1 MEVQNQPI
9 KSPKL
14 SLKRKRKEVN
24 NNAITPFWN
33 VVLNIIIGLF
43 AFSCVF
49 PFLFVIAISFTDEMA
64 LTMNGFSLFPEK
76 FSLEAYK
83 FVFQTGD
90 QLFRSFGVTVM
101 VTVLGTL
108 ISLFLITTYAYV
120 ISRRSFRY
128 RNFFSFFA
136 FFTMLFSGG
145 MVPGYIVVT
154 QFLHVQ
160 NTILALILPQAMNA
174 FFILV
179 MRTFFQTTVP
189 DALVEAAKIDGAG
202 EMRTFAQI
210 VLPIS
215 LPGIATIG
223 LFSTLGY
230 WNDWFNALLYIDK
243 ANLVPLQALLMRI
256 QNNMEF
262 VIQNS
267 MKMGGSNFEI
277 AATMPKETVRMAMVV
292 LATLPIALAY
302 PFFQKYFVQGLTV
315 GSLKE

>member
-1 MEVQNQPI
+1 MEVVKQNMN
-9 KSPKL
+9 SPKRVF
-14 SLKRKRKEVN
+14 KRKPKEVD
-24 NNAITPFWN
+24 NNAISSFWN

-43 AFSCVF
+43 AFTCVF
-49 PFLFVIAISFTDEMA
+49 PFLFVIAISFTDEKVLA
-64 LTMNGFSLFPEK
+64 LNGFSLIPEK
-76 FSLEAYK
+76 FSLAAYE
-83 FVFQTGD
+83 FVFNTGE
-90 QLFRSFGVTVM
+90 QLFRSFGVTLL
-101 VTVLGTL
+101 VTVLGTI
-108 ISLFLITTYAYV
+108 ISLILITTYAYV
-120 ISRRSFRY
+120 ISRRSFRH

-136 FFTMLFSGG
+136 FFTMLFAGG
-145 MVPGYIVVT
+145 MVPNYIVVT

-160 NTILALILPQAMNA
+160 NTIWALILPQAMNA

-189 DALVEAAKIDGAG
+189 DALVEAAKIDGAS
-202 EMRTFAQI
+202 EMRTFVQI

-230 WNDWFNALLYIDK
+230 WNDWFNALLYIDN
-243 ANLVPLQALLMRI
+243 ANLVPLQAMLMRI

-262 VIQNS
+262 IIQNS
-267 MKMGGSNFEI
+267 MQMGSSFEI

-302 PFFQKYFVQGLTV
+302 PFFQKYFVKGLTV

>member
-1 MEVQNQPI
+1 MELI
-9 KSPKL
+9 
-14 SLKRKRKEVN
+14 KRKKKEVD

-33 VVLNIIIGLF
+33 VVLNFIVGIF
-43 AFSCVF
+43 AFTCVF
-49 PFLFVIAISFTDEMA
+49 PFLFVIAISFTDEKVLA
-64 LTMNGFSLFPEK
+64 LNGFSLIPEK
-76 FSLEAYK
+76 FSLAAYEFIFK
-83 FVFQTGD
+83 TGD
-90 QLFRSFGVTVM
+90 QLLRSFGVTLL

-120 ISRRSFRY
+120 LSRRSFRY

-145 MVPGYIVVT
+145 MVPNYIVAT
-154 QFLHVQ
+154 QFLHLY
-160 NTILALILPQAMNA
+160 NTIWALILPIAMNA

-189 DALVEAAKIDGAG
+189 DALIEAAKIDGSG
-202 EMRTFAQI
+202 EFRTFLQI

-223 LFSTLGY
+223 LFCTLGY
-230 WNDWFNALLYIDK
+230 WNDWFNALLYIDD
-243 ANLVPLQALLMRI
+243 ASLVPLQAMLMRI

-267 MKMGGSNFEI
+267 MQMGSSFEI
-277 AATMPKETVRMAMVV
+277 AATLPTETVRMAMVV

-302 PFFQKYFVQGLTV
+302 PFFQKYFVKGLTV